1 MYSTNSAFF
10 ESGPHSFNFYIVQNA
25 LSMDPTKTH
34 HLLFSLREKGRVFI
48 SLLLFCLQFQKQ
60 KKKTSHCLRFFVGFW
75 TKWQKRK
82 MQVENLR
89 AEKHRRQSQ
98 ISDNWIERWQKS
110 TIKILDFTSLLSFII
125 LVFSDLYLY
134 LSISIYIAI
143 FHCSHI
149 YYCAACLVIVVVS
162 YSCCSCLV
170 PIILHSK

>member
-1 MYSTNSAFF
+1 
-10 ESGPHSFNFYIVQNA
+10 
-25 LSMDPTKTH
+25 MDPTKTH
-34 HLLFSLREKGRVFI
+34 HLLFSERESESFYLSSSVLPAMPKANKASHYLRI
-48 SLLLFCLQFQKQ
+48 
-60 KKKTSHCLRFFVGFW
+60 FVGFW

-134 LSISIYIAI
+134 LSISIYIAV
-143 FHCSHI
+143 FHCSNI
-149 YYCAACLVIVVVS
+149 YYCAACLDIVVVVVVVS